1 MADYSHYECLKIE
14 VADRLATVTF
24 NRPDQGNSINHQ
36 FHIELNQI
44 WTDMM
49 EDGEVNAILLA
60 AAGKYFCVGGDVKGM
75 IDRPMGDVRGEN
87 DKVLW
92 PGLSRHM
99 LNAMLECEKPIVC
112 AIHGDCIGLG
122 ATVALFTDI
131 TVAAET
137 ARIADPHV
145 KIGLVAGDGGAVI
158 WPLLVGPNRA
168 KEYLMRGNRVTGKE
182 AERIGLVNHAVPAGE
197 VHEKAREIAQEL
209 ADGPTWAIRGTKY
222 SVNKWLKDQV
232 NLILDASSAMEM
244 VTFHTE
250 DHREAVRAFADKR
263 KPKFVGY

>member
-1 MADYSHYECLKIE
+1 MDYSHYQCLEIVVENK
-14 VADRLATVTF
+14 LATVTF
-24 NRPDQGNSINHQ
+24 NRPEQGNSINHQ
-36 FHIELNQI
+36 FHIELIQV
-44 WTDMM
+44 WQDMM

-60 AAGKYFCVGGDVKGM
+60 AKGKYFCVGGDVKGM
-75 IDRPMGDVRGEN
+75 AERPMGDVRGEN
-87 DKVLW
+87 DKILW

-131 TVAAET
+131 TVASET

-168 KEYLMRGNRVTGKE
+168 KEYLMRGNRLNGRE
-182 AERIGLVNHAVPAGE
+182 AERIGLVNHAVPADE
-197 VHEKAREIAQEL
+197 VPKLAREIAQEL

-222 SVNKWLKDQV
+222 SVNKWLKDQL
-232 NLILDASSAMEM
+232 NTILDASTAMEM

-250 DHREAVRAFADKR
+250 DHREAVRAFAEKR